1 MVIVDEEVNDLD
13 KPVGWRTEE
22 DRLCSPVLVEGRRAN
37 IAFLS
42 FELSRT
48 LCVLRV
54 IGDGFRFG
62 NRAEARVV
70 ESSLEEVRPNP
81 LL

>member
-1 MVIVDEEVNDLD
+1 MVIVDEDVNDLD

-22 DRLCSPVLVEGRRAN
+22 DRLCSPVLVEGRRAKM
-37 IAFLS
+37 AFLS
-42 FELSRT
+42 LEFSRT
-48 LCVLRV
+48 LCVLGV
-54 IGDGFRFG
+54 MGDGFRLG

-70 ESSLEEVRPNP
+70 GSSFEELRPNP